1 MRIPFYIKLFF
12 TFIVFAILLLGFA
25 SFAFNNFYKVNNQK
39 KEKENI
45 INILKHQENS
55 FKAYIKF
62 FDEKIF
68 LLSQK
73 DFLETEEKDETLSLL
88 KKILFNNDN
97 ILEFKVVSLDA
108 QEILKVVNKD
118 GNINIVEADK
128 LQNIYSNAYYK
139 NVRTLKEEEI
149 WHDNSNAEK
158 PSIVNFILRD
168 KNYFLVL
175 KVDLTS
181 FFNDMYKNFDK
192 KTLVLSNNDIVVNG
206 ENKNLLLENKKFEI
220 YKKELFNIKQS
231 DYYSTNDFVSLKTY
245 LNENKYFIFIVNI
258 EHELN
263 NDYFKEYY
271 KSIIVIGLV
280 LSIVLAL
287 LFSEPIA
294 KLNKKVEDENKNL
307 DLSIKK
313 SFIELNEN
321 QEIMDKHIMFIR
333 MNKNNAI
340 LEISSAF
347 CYFLGFSKGE
357 LIGHNYKMLI
367 HKDTKK
373 REYIRLWK
381 SVKDGK
387 PYVGEIK
394 GVKKD
399 GEAFWV
405 DLFVEPNFDN
415 LKQIVG
421 YTIIAYDTT
430 NKKKIEDLYKDINNQ
445 VEQYN
450 AIFENVNSG
459 IALID
464 LDGNFKKINRTFSKF
479 LEYKNEEL
487 LEMKCIDIVPESS
500 KELLS
505 KILKE
510 ARDIGTISK
519 IEKIFMKKYGNLI
532 HLELSLSLLSDKKHF
547 VFVVNSL
554 EDKRKLQELNQN
566 LELRI
571 NQEVEKSIQKDKLHQ
586 QEQIKNAKLTSIGSL
601 AAGIAHEINTP
612 LTYIKGNLE
621 LMEYDI
627 IDLPQSEIQERMK
640 HDSEKIKEGINRI
653 ANIVE
658 SMREMSQSSKESK
671 EKTNIYATLITSLTM
686 AYNRSKQI
694 CKIYLNAKLFDID
707 SINKSEYEFFS
718 KVQKQRIEQ
727 VWIIVINNALDEL
740 IKVED
745 YENRVLNINILEE
758 NNEIIIRFKDSA
770 GGIKKE
776 IIDDIFEPFISSKE
790 HSGMGVGLNIAKKIV
805 DEQDGVIKAYNEDF
819 GAVFEI
825 RLQKCEE

>member
-1 MRIPFYIKLFF
+1 MRVSFYIKLFLA
-12 TFIVFAILLLGFA
+12 FIVFAILLLGFS
-25 SFAFNNFYKVNNQK
+25 SFAFNNFYKLHNQK

-55 FKAYIKF
+55 FKSYVKS
-62 FDEKIF
+62 FDEKLF

-73 DFLETEEKDETLSLL
+73 NFLEIQDKEKALDLF
-88 KKILFNNDN
+88 KKILFNNEN

-108 QEILKVVNKD
+108 QEIIKVTNNS
-118 GNINIVEADK
+118 GNIKIIKDEK
-128 LQNIYSNAYYK
+128 LQNIYSNSYYK
-139 NVRTLKEEEI
+139 DIRTLKEQEI
-149 WHDNSNAEK
+149 WHVNSDLEK
-158 PSIVNFILRD
+158 PNIINFILRE
-168 KNYFLVL
+168 KNYFLIL
-175 KVDLTS
+175 KVDFS
-181 FFNDMYKNFDK
+181 NFFANIYNNFDK
-192 KTLVLSNNDIVVNG
+192 KTLVISDNNSVVNG
-206 ENKNLLLENKKFEI
+206 ENKNFEI
-220 YKKELFNIKQS
+220 YKNELNNIKK
-231 DYYSTNDFVSLKTY
+231 DDAYLTNEFISKKTY

-258 EHELN
+258 EQEVN
-263 NDYFKEYY
+263 NNYFQEYY
-271 KSIIVIGLV
+271 KSIIIIGLI
-280 LSIVLAL
+280 LSVILSL
-287 LFSEPIA
+287 LFSKPIA
-294 KLNKKVEDENKNL
+294 KLNKKIEDENKNL

-321 QEIMDKHIMFIR
+321 QKVIDKHIMFIR
-333 MNKNNAI
+333 MSKNNII
-340 LEISSAF
+340 LEVSSAF

-357 LIGHNYKMLI
+357 LIGHDYKMLI

-373 REYIRLWK
+373 KEYIKLWK
-381 SVKDGK
+381 FVKEGK
-387 PYVGEIK
+387 SYVGEIK
-394 GVKKD
+394 GIKKD
-399 GEAFWV
+399 GESFWV

-421 YTIIAYDTT
+421 YTIITYDTT
-430 NKKKIEDLYKDINNQ
+430 NKKKIEDLYKNINNQ

-464 LDGNFKKINRTFSKF
+464 LEGNFKKINSTFSKF
-479 LEYKNEEL
+479 LKYKDEEL
-487 LEMKCIDIVPESS
+487 FEMKCIDIVPENS

-510 ARDIGTISK
+510 AREIGTISN
-519 IEKIFMKKYGNLI
+519 IEKIFVKKYGTLI

-571 NQEVEKSIQKDKLHQ
+571 NQEVEKSIQKDKIHQ

-621 LMEYDI
+621 LMKYDI
-627 IDLPQSEIQERMK
+627 FDLPQSEIQERMK
-640 HDSEKIKEGINRI
+640 QDSEKIKEGINRI

-658 SMREMSQSSKESK
+658 SMREMSQSSKEIK
-671 EKTNIYATLITSLTM
+671 EETNIYATLITSLTM
-686 AYNRSKQI
+686 AYNRSRQVSR
-694 CKIYLNAKLFDID
+694 IYLNGKLFDID
-707 SINKSEYEFFS
+707 SINKNEY
-718 KVQKQRIEQ
+718 KYLCKIQKKRIEQ

-740 IKVED
+740 VKIDD
-745 YENRVLNINILEE
+745 YENRILNINIFEE
-758 NNEIIIRFKDSA
+758 NNEVIIRFKDSA
-770 GGIKKE
+770 GGINKE
-776 IIDDIFEPFISSKE
+776 IINEIFEPFISSKV
-790 HSGMGVGLNIAKKIV
+790 HSGMGVGLNIAKKII
-805 DEQDGVIKAYNEDF
+805 DEQDGIIRAYNEDF

-825 RLQKCEE
+825 RLQKYEEE